1 MALFYYKA
9 ATTTGEWR
17 EGATQAGSETDVIA
31 RLRSQNLIPTYVG
44 LTPRTAGK
52 SAGEDRAG
60 SDSISGVRGKL
71 RLLNPS
77 FRSRSIAKDRLEFT
91 HELSTL
97 LGAGVPV
104 DRALLIVS
112 RLTTSEHFRKVI
124 DDVLRQIRAGSSLAD
139 ALDSHRETFSKLYV
153 NMARAGQ
160 AGGTLAEVFERLADY
175 ESSEAEIRSH
185 VISSLIY
192 PALLTLVALA
202 SLFVMMYFVVPRFEQ
217 VFASTGAPLPA
228 ATAALLWVGNFVR
241 NYGIVIVL
249 SAAALVIGFIRWLKT
264 TSGREQFDQFVLR
277 LPIVNTLVRKGE
289 TARFAR
295 TMATLLRH
303 GVPIVESLRIVRE
316 TVGNTQ
322 IANSFEGIIQGVK
335 RGEGVSG
342 PITRSKVFPSL
353 AMQLMEIGEETGKLD
368 SMFDR
373 LAVVYDNETR
383 TAIRRMTALF
393 EPTVIV
399 IMGITIGAIVLSLL
413 MAISSINEI
422 PL

>member
-1 MALFYYKA
+1 MALFYYRA
-9 ATTTGEWR
+9 ATAAGEWR

-31 RLRSQNLIPTYVG
+31 RLREQSLIPTYVG
-44 LTPRTAGK
+44 LRPKSGK
-52 SAGEDRAG
+52 PAAPDGAG
-60 SDSISGVRGKL
+60 SQSISGVRELIK
-71 RLLNPS
+71 RWNVP
-77 FRSRSIAKDRLEFT
+77 FRPRSITRDRLEFT

-112 RLTTSEHFRKVI
+112 RLTTSEHFRRVI
-124 DDVLRQIRAGSSLAD
+124 DDVLRQIRSGASLAD
-139 ALDSHRETFSKLYV
+139 ALDTHRDTFSKLYV

-160 AGGTLAEVFERLADY
+160 AGGTLAEVFERLAEY
-175 ESSEAEIRSH
+175 EGREAEIRGH

-217 VFASTGAPLPA
+217 VFASTGAPLPP

-249 SAAALVIGFIRWLKT
+249 GIAILAILVVRWLK
-264 TSGREQFDQFVLR
+264 SPGGRKQFDQFVLR
-277 LPIVNTLVRKGE
+277 VPGLSTLVRKGE

-342 PITRSKVFPSL
+342 PVSRTKVFPAL
-353 AMQLMEIGEETGKLD
+353 ATQLMEIGEETGKLD
-368 SMFDR
+368 AMFDR

-383 TAIRRMTALF
+383 TAIRRVTALF
-393 EPTVIV
+393 EPAVIV